1 MKTARSELLASR
13 AKTVEEKKHE
23 LYKSVD
29 TQSIIEKLAQQA
41 VEAGPDIK
49 LEVEI
54 FDLLKGEKDDIDKN
68 VIKVIED

>member
-1 MKTARSELLASR
+1 VKTARSELLASR

-49 LEVEI
+49 SEVEI
-54 FDLLKGEKDDIDKN
+54 FDLLKGDKEDIDKN